1 MNEDK
6 QAICDALCEALKL
19 TCNYGG
25 GYIRQLK
32 YCKDEHKEIVSV
44 IFIDYSFK
52 DINVACDSGTALIRD
67 VMNNLH

>member
-6 QAICDALCEALKL
+6 QAICDALCETLKL
-19 TCNYGG
+19 TRNYCDIQELE
-25 GYIRQLK
+25 YR
-32 YCKDEHKEIVSV
+32 KDKHKEIVSV
-44 IFIDYSFK
+44 IFSDYSFK